1 MHAKTMS
8 LWKALESVGYVKGG
22 VDPENGMPT
31 ICKPDPFAPGGY
43 AVVGWMNDTTGD
55 LHFPAEVANSS
66 PTDIPL
72 DKDWTETEE
81 LQRAIEMAFDAGY
94 YDGTNKIYV
103 GDFLALRDVIVELV
117 RRRADDTEVKA
128 ELTRIFGVGAST

>member
-8 LWKALESVGYVKGG
+8 LWRALESVGYVKGG

-55 LHFPAEVANSS
+55 LHFPAEVPNSS

-81 LQRAIEMAFDAGY
+81 LQRVIEIAFDAGY
-94 YDGTNKIYV
+94 YDAKDFIYID
-103 GDFLALRDVIVELV
+103 DFAKLKDVILDLV
-117 RRRADDTEVKA
+117 QRQAGYA
-128 ELTRIFGVGAST
+128 EARVALMQRYGGDAP

>member
-1 MHAKTMS
+1 MNAKVMK
-8 LWKALESVGYVKGG
+8 LWDALESVGYVSGGFDHEKG
-22 VDPENGMPT
+22 MLT

-55 LHFPAEVANSS
+55 LHFPTEVANSS

-81 LQRAIEMAFDAGY
+81 LQRVVDIAFDAGY

-103 GDFLALRDVIVELV
+103 EYFDALKDVIVDLV
-117 RRRADDTEVKA
+117 RRKADDKEARA
-128 ELTRIFGVGAST
+128 ELIRIFGGDD